1 MKWEAEMK
9 RREFLQKAGVG
20 IAAAGA
26 ITALP
31 QSKALSAE
39 KPIVWKVVTSYPPKF
54 PFFQEGTER
63 MAALVERMSG
73 GRMKWQ
79 VYAAGEM
86 VGPLEVFDAVSQ
98 GGVTQAGSTASF
110 FYAGKSPETQIFSS
124 MPFGMPYRGVMSW
137 IYAGGGIELFRKFYK
152 KFNLYPIQMVATGT
166 EMGGWYRK
174 EINSIE
180 DYKGLKMRIAGL
192 GGKVLAK
199 AGVNVV
205 NVPPSD
211 LFTALERGVIDATD
225 LVNPF
230 IDKRTGLYQVAKHY
244 YYPGWQEPCT
254 TTTLI
259 VNLKVW
265 ENLPDDLKA
274 IIEAASADTVS
285 WTIAQGD
292 LVNAQAL
299 KELTEKHGVVFKR
312 LPDDVLRELRKFSK
326 EVMEEETAKNPDAKE
341 VYESYKKFQANF
353 TDWMNVSE
361 WSYIDALRNTEK

>member
-1 MKWEAEMK
+1 MK
-9 RREFLQKAGVG
+9 RREFLHKAGIGMAAVG
-20 IAAAGA
+20 AAA
-26 ITALP
+26 TLP
-31 QSKALSAE
+31 ASKALGAE

-63 MAALVERMSG
+63 MATLIERMSG

-98 GGVTQAGSTASF
+98 GRVTQAGSTASF

-124 MPFGMPYRGVMSW
+124 LPFGMPYRGVMGW
-137 IYAGGGIELFRKFYK
+137 LYAGGGIDLFRKYYK
-152 KFNLYPIQMVATGT
+152 RFNLYPIQMIATGT

-174 EINSIE
+174 EINSID
-180 DYKGLKMRIAGL
+180 DYRGLKMRIAGL
-192 GGKVLAK
+192 GGRVLAK

-211 LFTALERGVIDATD
+211 LFTALERGVIDAAD
-225 LVNPF
+225 LVNPY
-230 IDKRTGLYQVAKHY
+230 IDKRTGLYQVAKY
-244 YYPGWQEPCT
+244 YYHPGWQEPCT

-265 ENLPDDLKA
+265 EDLADDLKA
-274 IIEAASADTVS
+274 IIEAACAETVS
-285 WTIAQGD
+285 WTIGQGD
-292 LVNAQAL
+292 LVNAEAL
-299 KELTEKHGVVFKR
+299 KELTQKHGVIFKR
-312 LPDDVLRELRKFSK
+312 LPDDVLQQLRKYAD
-326 EVMEEETAKNPDAKE
+326 EVMEEETAKNANFKE

-361 WSYIDALRNTEK
+361 WSYIDALRKTKI

>member
-1 MKWEAEMK
+1 MK
-9 RREFLQKAGVG
+9 RREFLKKAGVG
-20 IAAAGA
+20 LAAAGA
-26 ITALP
+26 VAALP
-31 QSKALSAE
+31 KRKASGAE

-63 MAALVERMSG
+63 MAQLIERMSG

-79 VYAAGEM
+79 VYAAGEL

-98 GGVTQAGSTASF
+98 GRVTQAGSTASY

-124 MPFGMPYRGVMSW
+124 MPFGMPYRGVMAW
-137 IYAGGGIELFRKFYK
+137 IYAGGGIELFRKYYK
-152 KFNLYPIQMVATGT
+152 PFNLYPIQMVATGT

-174 EINSIE
+174 EIKSMA

-205 NVPPSD
+205 NVPPSEI
-211 LFTALERGVIDATD
+211 FTALERGVIDATD

-230 IDKRTGLYQVAKHY
+230 IDMRMGLHQAAKYY

-259 VNLKVW
+259 VNLKIW
-265 ENLPDDLKA
+265 EALADDLKA
-274 IIEAASADTVS
+274 IIETASAECVA

-292 LVNAQAL
+292 RVNAQAL
-299 KELTEKHGVVFKR
+299 KELTEKHGVIFKK
-312 LPDDVLRELRKFSK
+312 LPDDVLRELRKFADQVMAEEAAKNANSK
-326 EVMEEETAKNPDAKE
+326 EVLD
-341 VYESYKKFQANF
+341 SYKKFQADF
-353 TDWMNVSE
+353 TYWMNVSE
-361 WSYIDALRNTEK
+361 WALIDALRKTAE

>member
-1 MKWEAEMK
+1 MK
-9 RREFLQKAGVG
+9 RREFLKKAGVG
-20 IAAAGA
+20 LAAAGA
-26 ITALP
+26 VAALP
-31 QSKALSAE
+31 RKRALGAE
-39 KPIVWKVVTSYPPKF
+39 KEMVWKVVTSYPPKF

-63 MAALVERMSG
+63 MAKLIERMSG

-79 VYAAGEM
+79 VYAAGEL

-98 GGVTQAGSTASF
+98 GRVTQAGSTASY

-124 MPFGMPYRGVMSW
+124 MPFGMPYRGVMAW
-137 IYAGGGIELFRKFYK
+137 IYAGGGIELFRKYYK
-152 KFNLYPIQMVATGT
+152 PFNLYPIQMVATGT

-174 EINSIE
+174 EIKSIA

-230 IDKRTGLYQVAKHY
+230 IDMRTGLHQVAKYY

-265 ENLPDDLKA
+265 EALADDLKA
-274 IIEAASADTVS
+274 IVEAASADSVS

-292 LVNAQAL
+292 RVNAQAL
-299 KELTEKHGVVFKR
+299 KELTEKHGVIFKR
-312 LPDDVLRELRKFSK
+312 LPDDVLRELHKFADQ
-326 EVMEEETAKNPDAKE
+326 VMAEEAGKNANAKE
-341 VYESYKKFQANF
+341 AYDSYKKFQADF
-353 TDWMNVSE
+353 TYWMNVSE
-361 WSYIDALRNTEK
+361 WAYIDALRKTEK